1 MSKRS
6 YLCIAIMLAAL
17 LYMGAVRAHQWYA
30 RQKLEWENE
39 RQESV
44 GAFSF
49 QQVPVSLAAPQAEPM
64 AEPVLFSTS
73 AAQAVFLEDA
83 PLPAEQQ
90 ERQAQDTLTSIVR
103 DYNEEPAVQSFNA
116 ELSQA
121 TRGEATD
128 ISALSGAGLE
138 PLLEQYPQ
146 VKEIV
151 AKHMKDPTFA
161 QTVDQI
167 FSNPQ
172 FIESVR
178 QLQQTKDHKKD

>member
-73 AAQAVFLEDA
+73 AAQA
-83 PLPAEQQ
+83 
-90 ERQAQDTLTSIVR
+90 
-103 DYNEEPAVQSFNA
+103 
-116 ELSQA
+116 A
-121 TRGEATD
+121 TAMSSTRSRTPTCRSRGFPSEAT
-128 ISALSGAGLE
+128 STCAA
-138 PLLEQYPQ
+138 
-146 VKEIV
+146 
-151 AKHMKDPTFA
+151 
-161 QTVDQI
+161 
-167 FSNPQ
+167 
-172 FIESVR
+172 
-178 QLQQTKDHKKD
+178 